1 MQNMMLIG
9 QILSKQFVIL
19 FLANM
24 NERNLFRQ
32 KAKTFEFVHN
42 RLNAGLGRR
51 IRITLPG
58 GTSVS
63 EFCSSRC
70 PGHFP
75 EFGTSQTMRSED
87 STGIRW
93 LNSGSGDV
101 VYVGS
106 EL

>member
-1 MQNMMLIG
+1 MQHMMLIG
-9 QILSKQFVIL
+9 QTLNEQFIIL

-42 RLNAGLGRR
+42 RLNVGLGRR
-51 IRITLPG
+51 IRIAPPG
-58 GTSVS
+58 GTCVCK
-63 EFCSSRC
+63 FCNSRC

-75 EFGTSQTMRSED
+75 KFGTGQRMSSKD
-87 STGIRW
+87 FKGIRW

-101 VYVGS
+101 VYVKFK
-106 EL
+106 L

>member
-1 MQNMMLIG
+1 MQHMMLIG
-9 QILSKQFVIL
+9 QNLSKQFVIL

-24 NERNLFRQ
+24 NKRNLFRQ

-51 IRITLPG
+51 IRITPPG

-63 EFCSSRC
+63 EFCNSRC

-75 EFGTSQTMRSED
+75 EFGTGQTMRSED
-87 STGIRW
+87 SKGIR
-93 LNSGSGDV
+93 
-101 VYVGS
+101 
-106 EL
+106 